1 MKCAGM
7 LDNFLRK
14 GHGQPAIPI
23 LQPAEHPMRHPASKT
38 IGYQLIHVAR
48 LHRARTAR
56 LLETLG
62 LFPGQEQVLE
72 ALAGREALSMSELAE
87 ILRVRP
93 PTASK
98 TVARLSAAGLIER
111 KATEGDGRVV
121 RVALSADGK
130 AKAAAIETLALDIE
144 GEVTAHLDGKD
155 RKRMRKL
162 LKRVEKGLKS
172 ALGTDVESDEDD
184 IVDEAETDEA

>member
-1 MKCAGM
+1 
-7 LDNFLRK
+7 
-14 GHGQPAIPI
+14 
-23 LQPAEHPMRHPASKT
+23 MRHPASKT

-56 LLETLG
+56 LLESLG

-72 ALAGREALSMSELAE
+72 ALAGRDPLSMSELAE

-98 TVARLSAAGLIER
+98 TVARLSAAGLIDR
-111 KATEGDGRVV
+111 KTADGDGRVV
-121 RVALSADGK
+121 RVTLSADGK
-130 AKAAAIETLALDIE
+130 AKAAAIEALALDIE
-144 GEVTAHLDGKD
+144 GEATTHLDGKE
-155 RKRMRKL
+155 RKRLRKL
-162 LKRVEKGLKS
+162 LKRVEKGLKT

-184 IVDEAETDEA
+184 VADELEADEA

>member
-1 MKCAGM
+1 MMRGDGVSPARPRTRRPYRRRP
-7 LDNFLRK
+7 LRADRPQINIQRYK
-14 GHGQPAIPI
+14 SPHARSPEGGASPA
-23 LQPAEHPMRHPASKT
+23 T
-38 IGYQLIHVAR
+38 C
-48 LHRARTAR
+48 
-56 LLETLG
+56 
-62 LFPGQEQVLE
+62 
-72 ALAGREALSMSELAE
+72 
-87 ILRVRP
+87 
-93 PTASK
+93 
-98 TVARLSAAGLIER
+98 LIER

-130 AKAAAIETLALDIE
+130 AEAAAIETLALDIE

-162 LKRVEKGLKS
+162 PKRVEKGLKS

>member
-1 MKCAGM
+1 
-7 LDNFLRK
+7 
-14 GHGQPAIPI
+14 
-23 LQPAEHPMRHPASKT
+23 MRHPASKT

-121 RVALSADGK
+121 RVALSAEGK
-130 AKAAAIETLALDIE
+130 AKAVAIETLALDIE
-144 GEVTAHLDGKD
+144 AEATIHLDGKD
-155 RKRMRKL
+155 RKRLRKL
-162 LKRVEKGLKS
+162 LKRVERGLKS